1 MHKLLENMF
10 ADTWRAKGSRK
21 FMHAYSFK
29 ENGEKRDFEEGF
41 TSCKEIVQRK
51 TSANTFQAPKDAR
64 AVFSCLAKN
73 DNY

>member
-51 TSANTFQAPKDAR
+51 DVSENVSSPKRYACS
-64 AVFSCLAKN
+64 FFMLGET
-73 DNY
+73 